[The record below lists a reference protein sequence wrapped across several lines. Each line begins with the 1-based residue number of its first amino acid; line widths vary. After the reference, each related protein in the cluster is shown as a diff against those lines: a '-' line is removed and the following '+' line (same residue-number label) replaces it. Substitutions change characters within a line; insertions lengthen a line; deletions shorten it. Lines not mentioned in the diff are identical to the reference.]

1 MRHKLLISPS
11 ILAAD
16 FSKLGEEV
24 KRAEAGG
31 ADMVH
36 IDVMDGHFVPNITIG
51 PVVVESLKKVTKLP
65 LDVHLMIEN
74 PDKYID
80 AFIKAGA
87 DIITI
92 HYEACGLKKT
102 NDLIAYIKSKN
113 VKAAVAFNPDVDIN
127 EALKCVNNVDMI
139 LMMGVFPGFGGQKFI
154 KDVLVKIKNIR
165 DYRDEKGLKFDIQV
179 DGGIDSNNIYDVT
192 EAGANIIVA
201 GTSVF
206 KANDIQTAIQGL
218 RDHAFLEGI

>member
-1 MRHKLLISPS
+1 MSYKLLISPS

-16 FSKLGEEV
+16 FSKIGEEV

-51 PVVVESLKKVTKLP
+51 PVVVESIRKVTEIT

-74 PDKYID
+74 PEKYID

-92 HYEACGLKKT
+92 HYEASGLAKT
-102 NDLIAYIKSKN
+102 NELVSYIKSRN
-113 VKAAVAFNPDVDIN
+113 VKAAVAFNPDVDTN
-127 EALKCVNNVDMI
+127 EALKCVNNVDMV
-139 LMMGVFPGFGGQKFI
+139 LMMSVFPGFGGQKFI
-154 KDVLVKIKNIR
+154 SDVLMKIENIR
-165 DYRDEKGLKFDIQV
+165 NYRDEKGLKFDIQV

-192 EAGANIIVA
+192 KAGANVIVA

-206 KANDIQTAIQGL
+206 KSNDIQTAIQGL
-218 RDHAFLEGI
+218 RDHAYSEDA